1 MMSDTQV
8 IVVSLAVGFGVG
20 IALLMVLWACKACLG
35 KPKTADDDNAATE
48 EAARVRQQR
57 AATAEAAVT
66 AQQVNV
72 QLPAGPERPARDPSV
87 CDRFVSY
94 VPSLHLCVHRLALQY
109 MTCLMLTRANVVC

>member
-1 MMSDTQV
+1 MSDTQV

-48 EAARVRQQR
+48 AARVRQQR

-72 QLPAGPERPARDPSV
+72 QLPAAPERPARDPSV
-87 CDRFVSY
+87 CDSFLSV

-109 MTCLMLTRANVVC
+109 MTCSMLTRANVVC